1 MRVKHRLHHWSL
13 AVPRATAN
21 AASFTDLGQPLQRL
35 ARPSTMSIMRDV
47 REARGQKPPLT
58 VQQVGLRMR
67 IASLVVAGSV
77 AACALAGCGSMA
89 MSGSTSST
97 SSVPAERGVRFV
109 DATLALDRT
118 VPPTPA
124 GPRVRVSGA
133 VVSGSGAV
141 VDAGAIEAHVLDG
154 PPGHAKY
161 AVATID
167 VHDGAFAK
175 SFTVV
180 GPGGNVLR
188 LDYVEDGK
196 VLASTVVK
204 GLN

>member
-1 MRVKHRLHHWSL
+1 MGV
-13 AVPRATAN
+13 N
-21 AASFTDLGQPLQRL
+21 
-35 ARPSTMSIMRDV
+35 
-47 REARGQKPPLT
+47 
-58 VQQVGLRMR
+58 GLRMR
-67 IASLVVAGSV
+67 IAWWVVAGSV
-77 AACALAGCGSMA
+77 GACALAGCGSMA
-89 MSGSTSST
+89 MSGSTAST

-109 DATLALDRT
+109 GATLALDRT
-118 VPPTPA
+118 LPVTPA
-124 GPRVRVSGA
+124 GPNVRVSGA

-188 LDYVEDGK
+188 LDYVQDGK
-196 VLASTVVK
+196 VLASTVIQ